1 MDSILTHAGH
11 RFGLPPPDQG
21 YAEYVKPVV
30 AFAATAA
37 ATALGVRVVR
47 SRHRRFLH
55 PDGRSFDGRLDVWGA
70 AAPTGSALIDR
81 PGRHPVTVRVSKG
94 AGTRPG
100 RADVLGLAL
109 RVHGPVAGQRRDL
122 LWSTAGRGRWS
133 RHVPLPRPTFDTW
146 YGSIMAY
153 RTGSRRKVYLG
164 ARPDPDGAPWGRTL
178 ESVTATAE
186 RDGARLLLFAD
197 DRPFGRVTFDSP
209 LPAGT
214 DAALAFD
221 PIRNAT
227 PDLYPGGAIH
237 GVRAFAYW
245 IGQRWRGAHP
255 ADADP
260 GQVARAFT
268 RR

>member
-1 MDSILTHAGH
+1 M
-11 RFGLPPPDQG
+11 
-21 YAEYVKPVV
+21 KPVV
-30 AFAATAA
+30 ALAATAA
-37 ATALGVRVVR
+37 ATALGVRVAR

-55 PDGRSFDGRLDVWGA
+55 PDGRSFSGLLDVWGA
-70 AAPTGSALIDR
+70 GEPTGSALIDR

-109 RVHGPVAGQRRDL
+109 RVHGPGAGQRRDL

-133 RHVPLPRPTFDTW
+133 RHVPVPRPTFDTW

-153 RTGSRRKVYLG
+153 RTGSRRKVYL
-164 ARPDPDGAPWGRTL
+164 AAQPDPDGAPWGRTL
-178 ESVTATAE
+178 ESVVAAAA
-186 RDGARLLLFAD
+186 RDGARLVLSAD
-197 DRPFGRVTFDSP
+197 DRPFGRVTLDSP

-221 PIRNAT
+221 PIRNTT
-227 PDLYPGGAIH
+227 PDLHPSGAIH
-237 GVRAFAYW
+237 GVRAFAYR
-245 IGQRWRGAHP
+245 IGQRWRGARP

-260 GQVARAFT
+260 DQVARAFT